1 MALTKKTRNITT
13 LTVEDAANL
22 EHEAT
27 NTLDT
32 DTVGIPTPN
41 PTVTLTV
48 KEQKAIVLQTAES
61 LGITLQPN
69 EIKQIVKDANQDVRN
84 NANQYKN
91 FAKMA
96 IASYIARIEQQN
108 QNDLA
113 EIGNEFVEKLNK
125 TNRDFEEGVR
135 ITFRGVAERVAES
148 NKQSAATLELW
159 ENQLK
164 TDTFWD

>member
-1 MALTKKTRNITT
+1 MALTKKTRNITAMS
-13 LTVEDAANL
+13 VEDAANL
-22 EHEAT
+22 EQPT
-27 NTLDT
+27 VTS
-32 DTVGIPTPN
+32 TVGIPTPE
-41 PTVTLTV
+41 PVAALTV
-48 KEQKAIVLQTAES
+48 KQQKAIVLQTAES

-69 EIKQIVKDANQDVRN
+69 EIKQIVKDANADVRN
-84 NANQYKN
+84 NANQYKD

-113 EIGNEFVEKLNK
+113 EIGNEFVEKLNQ

-135 ITFRGVAERVAES
+135 QTFRGVAERVAKS
-148 NKQSAATLELW
+148 NAQSATTLAIW
-159 ENQLK
+159 KDQLD